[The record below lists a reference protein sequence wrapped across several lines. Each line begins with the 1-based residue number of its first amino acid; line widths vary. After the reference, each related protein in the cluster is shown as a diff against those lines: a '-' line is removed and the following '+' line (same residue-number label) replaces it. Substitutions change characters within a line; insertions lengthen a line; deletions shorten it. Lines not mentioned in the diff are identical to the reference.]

1 MVRIV
6 KDRFGRVDILVNNAS
21 INVLKELEKMDTPEI
36 EQIIAVNLRGTILC
50 TRYVRSVMKAQN
62 YGKIINIASVA
73 SFISCLPV
81 FSVYCA
87 TKGAIV
93 SLTRELVTELG
104 KHKINVNAVAPG
116 PVATAMTGWFADG
129 KIK

>member
-1 MVRIV
+1 MVRVV
-6 KDRFGRVDILVNNAS
+6 KDRFGRVDILVNNAG

-36 EQIIAVNLRGTILC
+36 GQIRAVNLRGTILC
-50 TRYVRSVMKAQN
+50 TRHVIPVMKAQN
-62 YGKIINIASVA
+62 YVKIINIASVV
-73 SFISCLPV
+73 SFIAYLPV

-104 KHKINVNAVAPG
+104 KHKINVNAVALG
-116 PVATAMTGWFADG
+116 PVATAMTG
-129 KIK
+129 

>member
-1 MVRIV
+1 M
-6 KDRFGRVDILVNNAS
+6 
-21 INVLKELEKMDTPEI
+21 
-36 EQIIAVNLRGTILC
+36 
-50 TRYVRSVMKAQN
+50 
-62 YGKIINIASVA
+62 KIINIASVA
-73 SFISCLPV
+73 SFIAYLLV

-104 KHKINVNAVAPG
+104 KHKVNVNAVAPG